1 MVARQVSNGRT
12 LDMWHSFYSTGVR
25 ELDNDHDQIDSLLG
39 DVSDAS
45 SAQEEQD
52 CLMRVY
58 CAIIDHIRFKF
69 DLLGP
74 QLSREEKDGD
84 ADFLGKVRQKI
95 RQRNQGL
102 VSRKELIAQ
111 LKQMLKEH
119 AVQHQKSAG
128 SSS

>member
-1 MVARQVSNGRT
+1 
-12 LDMWHSFYSTGVR
+12 MWHSYYSTGVR
-25 ELDNDHDQIDSLLG
+25 ELDDDHDQIDSLLG
-39 DVSDAS
+39 EVSEAS
-45 SAQEEQD
+45 SPAEEQD
-52 CLMRVY
+52 CLMKVY

-74 QLSREEKDGD
+74 QLSKEEKDGD

-102 VSRKELIAQ
+102 VSRRELIAQ

-119 AVQHQKSAG
+119 ALHHQNSTG